1 MPAMSTFNYQVKLC
15 RKQSA
20 SDTGIFTSYLYYIS
34 MFIFFKHI
42 FVKNIY
48 SKFLILYISD
58 AGDKDKLLFGEGKD

>member
-1 MPAMSTFNYQVKLC
+1 MQKIECF
-15 RKQSA
+15 R